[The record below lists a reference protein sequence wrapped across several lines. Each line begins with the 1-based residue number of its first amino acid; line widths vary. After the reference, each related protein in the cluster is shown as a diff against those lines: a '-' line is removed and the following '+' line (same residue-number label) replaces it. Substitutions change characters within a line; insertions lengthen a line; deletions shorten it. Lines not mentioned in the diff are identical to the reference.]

1 MSPTATPVV
10 LLKKMTEN
18 EIKNYKEFKA
28 KKKFECKICLKVFKC
43 KLRLNIHQLEEHG
56 KLSGQ
61 NMEADNFVVRMVR
74 LRSKTKK

>member
-10 LLKKMTEN
+10 LLKKMTEH
-18 EIKNYKEFKA
+18 EIKNYREFKA
-28 KKKFECKICLKVFKC
+28 KKKFDCKICLEVFKS
-43 KLRLNIHQLEEHG
+43 KLKLNIHQLEEHG

>member
-10 LLKKMTEN
+10 RLKKLTEHD
-18 EIKNYKEFKA
+18 IKNYKEFKA
-28 KKKFECKICLKVFKC
+28 KKKFDCKICLEEFRS
-43 KLRLNIHQLEEHG
+43 KLRLNIHKLEEHG

-61 NMEADNFVVRMVR
+61 NIEADNFVVRMVR